1 MLRKMMVLASG
12 VAVVLA
18 AAAPAL
24 AQSGSANNSGKLVD
38 IGGGRKMYM
47 ECQGKGSPTVV
58 FVSGGSRPRR
68 NMEQNARP
76 IQAGGVARDRRNQ

>member
-1 MLRKMMVLASG
+1 LRKMMVLASG

-24 AQSGSANNSGKLVD
+24 AQSGSANKSGKLVD

-47 ECQGKGSPTVV
+47 VRG
-58 FVSGGSRPRR
+58 
-68 NMEQNARP
+68 AR
-76 IQAGGVARDRRNQ
+76 G